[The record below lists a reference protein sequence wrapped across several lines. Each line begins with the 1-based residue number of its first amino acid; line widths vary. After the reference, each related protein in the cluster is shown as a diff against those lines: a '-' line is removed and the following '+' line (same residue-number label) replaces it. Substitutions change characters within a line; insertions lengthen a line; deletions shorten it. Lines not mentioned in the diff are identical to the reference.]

1 MPSIFTQ
8 IINGEIPSYKI
19 DEDEHCYAF
28 LDINPNALGHTL
40 CVPKKEVDK
49 LFEIDTETYS
59 HLMEFA
65 KRIAGALAQAVPCKR
80 VGMAVVGLEVPHA
93 HLHLIPINEMHQMSF
108 QTKVKM
114 QEDDMISLLE
124 KIKSKL

>member
-8 IINGEIPSYKI
+8 IINGEIPSYTI

-49 LFEIDTETYS
+49 LFDLDTKTYN
-59 HLMEFA
+59 HLMEFT

>member
-8 IINGEIPSYKI
+8 IINGEIPSYTI

-28 LDINPNALGHTL
+28 LDINPNAIGHTL

-49 LFEIDTETYS
+49 LFDLDTETYS

-65 KRIAGALAQAVPCKR
+65 KRIAVALEQAVPCKR
-80 VGMAVVGLEVPHA
+80 VGMAIVGLEVPHA
-93 HLHLIPINEMHQMSF
+93 HVHLIPINEMHEMSF
-108 QTKVKM
+108 QTKIKM
-114 QEDDMISLLE
+114 KEDEMISLVE

>member
-8 IINGEIPSYKI
+8 IINGEIPSYTI

-28 LDINPNALGHTL
+28 LDINPNAIGHTL

-49 LFEIDTETYS
+49 LYDLDSETYGP
-59 HLMEFA
+59 LMDFA
-65 KRIAGALAQAVPCKR
+65 KRIAGALSQAVPCKR

>member
-40 CVPKKEVDK
+40 CVPKNEVDK
-49 LFEIDTETYS
+49 LFELDTNTYS

-93 HLHLIPINEMHQMSF
+93 HVHLIPINEMHEMSF

-114 QEDDMISLLE
+114 QEDDMISLVE